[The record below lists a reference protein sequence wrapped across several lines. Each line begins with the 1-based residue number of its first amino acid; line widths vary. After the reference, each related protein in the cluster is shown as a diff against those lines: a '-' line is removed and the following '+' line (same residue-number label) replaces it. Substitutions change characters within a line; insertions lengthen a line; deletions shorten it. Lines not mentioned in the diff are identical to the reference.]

1 MQATPSWYRN
11 QIRPGRASS
20 LKAMKPRTAA
30 EQATFRIAAR
40 RWGRHRRST
49 TCSAVRMRLSPRI
62 PNRRNQSLDPA
73 TKARLGHRQGSR
85 KDKRTPEMRLH
96 PLSIIPP
103 GSPLTSAPRRHT
115 GPTASSHLMSCLE
128 VLGRG
133 PDLRRLRETPT
144 AHRTVIHRWWM
155 SRPGNPRARLGLGHG
170 RDLTAQPRR
179 QERLTRE
186 PPQPLAPKSASLRR
200 GARAW
205 RPLPHRPK

>member
-11 QIRPGRASS
+11 QVRPGRASS
-20 LKAMKPRTAA
+20 LKAMRPRTAA
-30 EQATFRIAAR
+30 ERATFRIAAR
-40 RWGRHRRST
+40 RWGRHRRPT

-62 PNRRNQSLDPA
+62 PSRRNQSLGPA
-73 TKARLGHRQGSR
+73 RKARLGRRQGSR
-85 KDKRTPEMRLH
+85 KDKRVPETAREPLRLH
-96 PLSIIPP
+96 PLS
-103 GSPLTSAPRRHT
+103 RRHT
-115 GPTASSHLMSCLE
+115 GPTASSHLRSCLE
-128 VLGRG
+128 VLGWG

-144 AHRTVIHRWWM
+144 AHRTVTHRLWM

-170 RDLTAQPRR
+170 QDLTAQPRR

-186 PPQPLAPKSASLRR
+186 PPQPPAPKSASLRR